1 MKILFPARTAAAA
14 LALIFLLPA
23 FSAAQDE
30 LRPAA
35 APNAWL
41 GILGGRFAPSDSV
54 FKEVYGT
61 EGLALGLSAGR
72 MLYRSEGF
80 SLAVDLDVRRFAKPG
95 GSTISGTAS
104 RLTLIPIAA
113 GLEAAVRRGTV
124 GLWLGGGADW
134 IFYSEDS
141 EWILSRG
148 SAFGFHVAG
157 GLFLEPASGPILK
170 AYIRWSKAS
179 KAMEGFTVDLGGT
192 EIGAALLFRFDL

>member
-1 MKILFPARTAAAA
+1 
-14 LALIFLLPA
+14 LALIFLLPV

-30 LRPAA
+30 VLPAA

-61 EGLALGLSAGR
+61 SGLALGLSAGR
-72 MLYRSEGF
+72 ELYRSGDF
-80 SLAVDLDVRRFAKPG
+80 SLAAGLEVRRFAKSG

-113 GLEAAVRRGTV
+113 GLEAAVRRSVV

-148 SAFGFHVAG
+148 SAFGFHFAG
-157 GLFLEPASGPILK
+157 GVFLEPASGPILK
-170 AYIRWSKAS
+170 IYIRWSKAT
-179 KAMEGFTVDLGGT
+179 KAMAGFDVGLGGT